1 MMEKV
6 SGTLV
11 RSVLRSSWCFGD
23 SFCQRRI
30 RHNFQPLKANF
41 SSKIAEIPCTSLAI
55 DSFQEDFCE
64 NSRKQGQNEER
75 WGQVLRDIIHLEAGT
90 LSEESW
96 NSSLSSLFFWKRQDL
111 NRCFQILDRLVQEEG
126 KASNGELTTD
136 HLNEVIQKWSET
148 LDSNISAR
156 DMLRKLKIYRA
167 HAPELYP
174 DSKTYNMILDAAVNR
189 DEEDAHDLAEKLV
202 DEVIQNVHGN
212 PFVRPNTRLFT
223 NAIQALAKG
232 QVPDAPKR
240 AEALFTRMSDMSR
253 DGLPGVRPNQKTY
266 NALLQVWCSGGD
278 PTEIAPRAE
287 RLLMEMPVPN
297 AVNFAKVLKL
307 WRLSNAPG
315 SSDRMLSIFALMKE
329 RYKNGNDM
337 VKPTGFVYGEVLRGL
352 SYDGQARQAETI
364 LQELIDLYEETDDP
378 TLAPKKEYFTSLIYA
393 WSKSGESDAPQ
404 RAENILQLMQDM
416 ARRYESEE
424 IQPDVT
430 SFNCTIHAYAQS
442 GNPEAYRRASF
453 ILRRMWDLHEGG
465 MPDIKPNHYSYM
477 FVLDALVKSKQT
489 DAAQK
494 ATSLL
499 RSMHARR
506 LTGDDDL
513 IPTTHIYNAILEL
526 WAKSGQP
533 SAPEEAELL
542 LDEMEAFSEKQKFPT
557 APNLFSYNLLCRV
570 WERSGRKEGVA
581 ECHKIFLKLK
591 SFEQSG
597 WSDLAPND
605 MTFNILLEACSQK
618 VGMAQALLETMCRD
632 YLGGE
637 SKVKPTIG
645 NFNTVIKACVHRQD
659 WNSISSAEA
668 VYMDIKEMGGKLDVK
683 PDTTTFNTLMYAWS
697 VTKDCDYSVIIRKI
711 TEYQNDLL
719 DTFNSGDLSC
729 TPTGATYNP
738 MLRVLLYSKHPDAL
752 EQSLSI
758 LADMKSNDKLP
769 SLPDRGNY
777 HLVLRILRDQQLQD
791 KAQRSWELLQEMIE
805 RGLAPTDRHF
815 DTVINTCARAGLF
828 DQETHEKAFDI
839 AMATLRLMLATTSPT
854 EETFVH
860 FFHTAAGLDKQNEVL
875 EVYDLCCKYDCQKG
889 DSVRRAFHRAVSP
902 HLLSRS
908 RKEDPESYQH

>member
-1 MMEKV
+1 MD
-6 SGTLV
+6 SGREDV
-11 RSVLRSSWCFGD
+11 R
-23 SFCQRRI
+23 
-30 RHNFQPLKANF
+30 
-41 SSKIAEIPCTSLAI
+41 
-55 DSFQEDFCE
+55 E
-64 NSRKQGQNEER
+64 NSRMQGQNEER
-75 WGQVLRDIIHLEAGT
+75 WGQVLRGIIHREAGT

-96 NSSLSSLFFWKRQDL
+96 NSSFTALYFWKRQDL

-136 HLNEVIQKWSET
+136 HLNEVIQQWSET
-148 LDSNISAR
+148 LDSNISSK
-156 DMLRKLKIYRA
+156 DVLRKLKTYRA
-167 HAPELYP
+167 HAPELFP

-189 DEEDAHDLAEKLV
+189 DDEDAHEMAEKLV
-202 DEVIQNVHGN
+202 DEVIQNVDGN
-212 PFVRPNTRLFT
+212 PFLRPNTRLFT
-223 NAIQALAKG
+223 TAIQALAKG
-232 QVPDAPKR
+232 RVPDAPQR
-240 AEALFTRMSDMSR
+240 AEALFARMRDMSR

-266 NALLQVWCSGGD
+266 NALLQAWCSRGD
-278 PTEIAPRAE
+278 PIEAAPRAE

-315 SSDRMLSIFALMKE
+315 SSDRMLSVFALMKE
-329 RYKNGNDM
+329 RYKTGNGM
-337 VKPTGFVYGEVLRGL
+337 VKPTGYVYGEVLRGL

-378 TLAPKKEYFTSLIYA
+378 TLAPKREYFTSLIYA

-416 ARRYESEE
+416 ARRYESEDM
-424 IQPDVT
+424 QPDAT

-442 GNPEAYRRASF
+442 GSPEAYRRASF

-465 MPDIKPNHYSYM
+465 MPNLKPNHYSYM
-477 FVLDALVKSKQT
+477 FVLDALVKSKQS
-489 DAAQK
+489 DAALK

-513 IPTTHIYNAILEL
+513 IPTTQIYNAILEL
-526 WAKSGQP
+526 WAKSGLP

-542 LDEMEAFSEKQKFPT
+542 LDEMEALSEKQKFPT

-581 ECHKIFLKLK
+581 QCHKIFLKLK

-605 MTFNILLEACSQK
+605 MTFNVLLEACSQK

-632 YLGGE
+632 FLGGE

-659 WNSISSAEA
+659 LNSISSAEA
-668 VYMDIKEMGGKLDVK
+668 VYTEMKKMGGKLDVK
-683 PDTTTFNTLMYAWS
+683 PDTTTFNTLMYAWC
-697 VTKDCDYSVIIRKI
+697 VTKDCDYSVIMRKI

-719 DTFNSGDLSC
+719 DIFNSGDLSC

-758 LADMKSNDKLP
+758 LADMKANDKLP
-769 SLPDRGNY
+769 SLPDRSNY
-777 HLVLRILRDQQLQD
+777 YLVLRILRDQQLRD

-815 DTVINTCARAGLF
+815 DTVINTCARAGIF
-828 DQETHEKAFDI
+828 DQQTHEKAFDI
-839 AMATLRLMLATTSPT
+839 ALATLRLMLAATSPT
-854 EETFVH
+854 QETFIH
-860 FFHTAAGLDKQNEVL
+860 FFHTAAGLDKQNEVQ
-875 EVYDLCCKYDCQKG
+875 EIYNLCCKYECEKG

-908 RKEDPESYQH
+908 RKEDPEIYDR